1 MRHYVFFVR
10 ALILIFLTIAFYS
23 CADEITTVDD
33 FKNTDNNPT
42 QQLSKFSEIQDKI
55 FTVSCAL
62 SGCHGDN
69 STQANLNLTKGKAY
83 SNLVNVNSSLY
94 SNQKRVIPGNA
105 EQSLLYRVLNGS
117 PLQMPPTG
125 KLDQNLI
132 DSIAVWINKGA
143 PND

>member
-1 MRHYVFFVR
+1 MKYNVFFAR
-10 ALILIFLTIAFYS
+10 ALILIFLTIVFYS
-23 CADEITTVDD
+23 CADEITTIED
-33 FKNTDNNPT
+33 FEDSNNNST
-42 QQLSKFSEIQDKI
+42 QQLSKFSKIQDKI

-83 SNLVNVNSSLY
+83 FNLVNVNSSLY
-94 SNQKRVIPGNA
+94 SNQTRIIPGNA

-125 KLDQNLI
+125 KLNQNFI
-132 DSIAVWINKGA
+132 DSISVWINKGA